1 MKFRIVWG
9 HRRDGRLGYR
19 VRVKD
24 GNNKLIF
31 WTQVYKHKRSAL
43 RAIELMQTYASTA
56 EVVDKTKL
64 GDSLKPRQAR
74 RAA

>member
-1 MKFRIVWG
+1 MRFKIVWG
-9 HRRDGRLGYR
+9 RRRDGSRGYR
-19 VRVKD
+19 VHVKD

-43 RAIELMQTYASTA
+43 RAIELMQTYARTA

-64 GDSLKPRQAR
+64 GGLLKPRQTR